1 MAIEVEQ
8 WVLEVAVLC
17 HIGGMVETLH
27 GLGVNGKM
35 VSVVGEVIETSKV
48 VTDKDFLGK
57 DSTED

>member
-1 MAIEVEQ
+1 
-8 WVLEVAVLC
+8 
-17 HIGGMVETLH
+17 MVETLH